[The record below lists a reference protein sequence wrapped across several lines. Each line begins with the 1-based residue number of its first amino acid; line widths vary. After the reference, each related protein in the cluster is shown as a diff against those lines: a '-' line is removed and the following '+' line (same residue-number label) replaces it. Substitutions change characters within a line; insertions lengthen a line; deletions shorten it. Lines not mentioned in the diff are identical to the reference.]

1 MNLQIASLNVRGIGD
16 KQKRREM
23 FNWLKAKNISIYF
36 LQEVHCTENTTS
48 FWKAEW
54 GYKTLFSC
62 CSSAKGGVAILFN
75 NNFAFEIERIFLD
88 TNGRFI
94 ICDIKTEGKYI
105 TLATLYAPNND
116 EPIFF
121 QDFFDHLL
129 DFRCE
134 DLIIGGDFNLVLDL
148 DKDKKSGR
156 FKTHTNSVKILQKF
170 MTELTLTDAWRVLN
184 PDKRRYTW
192 RRRNPE
198 IHCRLDFFLVSQ
210 NMMCNVTHADILAGY
225 KTDHSL
231 IVIDT
236 AIHSNQRGPGFW
248 KLNTSFLT
256 DLNYVN
262 QIRTTIKEVKTEY
275 ERDDDVNPA
284 LLWEM
289 IKLKIREQTLKY
301 AKNKKAKTLKMED
314 ELEKRINLLQNMIDY
329 NGTGEQ
335 EKLDATKEQELKK
348 AELERIIEYRTNGA
362 ILRAKCRWHN
372 EGEKNTKYFL
382 NLEKRHYKNGV
393 INQLKTGE
401 NEFVTSDKEILSEC
415 ETFYKNLYSSHLDA
429 SRNDFQN
436 DNFFSV
442 DTNTKVLDDR
452 ERQTC
457 EGFITKQE
465 CLQALKD
472 MEPNKT
478 PGSDGLPAEFYK
490 IFWNEISDYLIN
502 SINHAF
508 GNGQLSVTQRRGII
522 KLIPKKDTETNL
534 IKNWRPIT
542 LLNCDYKI
550 AAKAIANRIKNV
562 LPNMIN
568 NDQTGFIKGRFIGE
582 NIRLI
587 DGVIQFAAAKN
598 ISGLLHF
605 LDFEKAFDTVEWTF
619 IQRTFKH
626 FNFGPSIIN
635 WINTFYNNIES
646 CVLNNGWSTH
656 FFKPQRGVRQ
666 GCPLS
671 PYLFIFCVEILA
683 ERIRN
688 NKDSKGIFVHGNEIK
703 ISQYADDTTLILDG
717 TKKSL
722 TSSLQVLDDFKTISG
737 LKLNNRKTEV
747 LWIGANAGRKD
758 ILCPE
763 KDLKWVTDKVKA
775 LGVWFSTNSEV
786 SLEINYSEKLTK
798 INNSLG
804 CWEYRRLSLLGKITV
819 LKSLIASQLVYIL
832 SPLPTNHRVVKEI
845 NNIFFK
851 FLWDGKGD
859 KIKRD
864 VIIGNYSDGG
874 LKMIDLYSFNK
885 ALKSTWVKK
894 YLDPENHGKWKY
906 FFDYELHKFGGQ
918 TVFRGNLNKND
929 MSKFTTSISDNFLAE
944 ILNIWS
950 EISFDSDVNSFD
962 HFLSTSLWY
971 NSLIRIGNRPV
982 YYKYWFS
989 KGVQNVAHIMKDSN
1003 TYLSLQELKD
1013 RFNIQTNFLTF
1024 RSLIS
1029 AVKALERTNKDRL
1042 LDRNTKFESFLERFL
1057 KSNKPNRVVYEK
1069 LIFLKQQPPYR
1080 SQNKW
1085 CVDCEVENMETI
1097 DWKSVYQLSFNCTKI
1112 TKLNTFQFKL
1122 LHRRLATNDFLKKIG
1137 IKEND
1142 MCTFCRS
1149 EVESLI
1155 HLFWSCNVTSRFW
1168 QSFKQWLTTDKGIA
1182 DIETI
1187 NFTSTIILGLNTK
1200 VFKKKQL
1207 DIYFLMARYY
1217 IWICRTQGKDLNF
1230 QNFTN
1235 FVSFF
1240 L

>member
-1 MNLQIASLNVRGIGD
+1 
-16 KQKRREM
+16 
-23 FNWLKAKNISIYF
+23 
-36 LQEVHCTENTTS
+36 
-48 FWKAEW
+48 
-54 GYKTLFSC
+54 
-62 CSSAKGGVAILFN
+62 
-75 NNFAFEIERIFLD
+75 
-88 TNGRFI
+88 
-94 ICDIKTEGKYI
+94 
-105 TLATLYAPNND
+105 
-116 EPIFF
+116 
-121 QDFFDHLL
+121 
-129 DFRCE
+129 
-134 DLIIGGDFNLVLDL
+134 
-148 DKDKKSGR
+148 
-156 FKTHTNSVKILQKF
+156 
-170 MTELTLTDAWRVLN
+170 
-184 PDKRRYTW
+184 
-192 RRRNPE
+192 
-198 IHCRLDFFLVSQ
+198 
-210 NMMCNVTHADILAGY
+210 
-225 KTDHSL
+225 
-231 IVIDT
+231 
-236 AIHSNQRGPGFW
+236 
-248 KLNTSFLT
+248 
-256 DLNYVN
+256 
-262 QIRTTIKEVKTEY
+262 
-275 ERDDDVNPA
+275 
-284 LLWEM
+284 M

-598 ISGLLHF
+598 ISGLLLF

-688 NKDSKGIFVHGNEIK
+688 NKDFKGIFVHGNEIK

-1029 AVKALERTNKDRL
+1029 AVKALEKTNKDRL

-1069 LIFLKQQPPYR
+1069 LI
-1080 SQNKW
+1080 
-1085 CVDCEVENMETI
+1085 
-1097 DWKSVYQLSFNCTKI
+1097 
-1112 TKLNTFQFKL
+1112 
-1122 LHRRLATNDFLKKIG
+1122 
-1137 IKEND
+1137 
-1142 MCTFCRS
+1142 
-1149 EVESLI
+1149 
-1155 HLFWSCNVTSRFW
+1155 
-1168 QSFKQWLTTDKGIA
+1168 
-1182 DIETI
+1182 
-1187 NFTSTIILGLNTK
+1187 
-1200 VFKKKQL
+1200 VFKAATPL
-1207 DIYFLMARYY
+1207 P
-1217 IWICRTQGKDLNF
+1217 
-1230 QNFTN
+1230 
-1235 FVSFF
+1235 
-1240 L
+1240 

>member
-1 MNLQIASLNVRGIGD
+1 M
-16 KQKRREM
+16 
-23 FNWLKAKNISIYF
+23 
-36 LQEVHCTENTTS
+36 
-48 FWKAEW
+48 
-54 GYKTLFSC
+54 
-62 CSSAKGGVAILFN
+62 
-75 NNFAFEIERIFLD
+75 
-88 TNGRFI
+88 
-94 ICDIKTEGKYI
+94 
-105 TLATLYAPNND
+105 
-116 EPIFF
+116 
-121 QDFFDHLL
+121 
-129 DFRCE
+129 
-134 DLIIGGDFNLVLDL
+134 
-148 DKDKKSGR
+148 
-156 FKTHTNSVKILQKF
+156 
-170 MTELTLTDAWRVLN
+170 
-184 PDKRRYTW
+184 
-192 RRRNPE
+192 
-198 IHCRLDFFLVSQ
+198 
-210 NMMCNVTHADILAGY
+210 
-225 KTDHSL
+225 
-231 IVIDT
+231 
-236 AIHSNQRGPGFW
+236 
-248 KLNTSFLT
+248 
-256 DLNYVN
+256 
-262 QIRTTIKEVKTEY
+262 
-275 ERDDDVNPA
+275 
-284 LLWEM
+284 
-289 IKLKIREQTLKY
+289 
-301 AKNKKAKTLKMED
+301 
-314 ELEKRINLLQNMIDY
+314 
-329 NGTGEQ
+329 
-335 EKLDATKEQELKK
+335 
-348 AELERIIEYRTNGA
+348 
-362 ILRAKCRWHN
+362 
-372 EGEKNTKYFL
+372 
-382 NLEKRHYKNGV
+382 
-393 INQLKTGE
+393 
-401 NEFVTSDKEILSEC
+401 
-415 ETFYKNLYSSHLDA
+415 
-429 SRNDFQN
+429 
-436 DNFFSV
+436 
-442 DTNTKVLDDR
+442 
-452 ERQTC
+452 
-457 EGFITKQE
+457 
-465 CLQALKD
+465 
-472 MEPNKT
+472 
-478 PGSDGLPAEFYK
+478 
-490 IFWNEISDYLIN
+490 
-502 SINHAF
+502 
-508 GNGQLSVTQRRGII
+508 
-522 KLIPKKDTETNL
+522 
-534 IKNWRPIT
+534 
-542 LLNCDYKI
+542 
-550 AAKAIANRIKNV
+550 
-562 LPNMIN
+562 
-568 NDQTGFIKGRFIGE
+568 
-582 NIRLI
+582 
-587 DGVIQFAAAKN
+587 
-598 ISGLLHF
+598 
-605 LDFEKAFDTVEWTF
+605 
-619 IQRTFKH
+619 
-626 FNFGPSIIN
+626 
-635 WINTFYNNIES
+635 
-646 CVLNNGWSTH
+646 
-656 FFKPQRGVRQ
+656 
-666 GCPLS
+666 
-671 PYLFIFCVEILA
+671 
-683 ERIRN
+683 
-688 NKDSKGIFVHGNEIK
+688 HGNEIK

-1029 AVKALERTNKDRL
+1029 AVKALEKTNKNRL

-1069 LIFLKQQPPYR
+1069 LIVLKQQPPYR

-1097 DWKSVYQLSFNCTKI
+1097 DWRSVYQLSFNCTKI

-1155 HLFWSCNVTSRFW
+1155 YLFWSCNVTSRFW
-1168 QSFKQWLTTDKGIA
+1168 QSFKQWLITDKGIA

-1207 DIYFLMARYY
+1207 DVYFLMARYY

-1240 L
+1240 F